1 MKTDAELYEH
11 YLKVAKVGGKE
22 NAHKGLRA
30 VYDAGRR
37 AALEEAIAECQRG
50 KERCANVT
58 TTGEQA
64 AIAWAIG
71 GLQHKIDVIDFCDC
85 GPDGMGP
92 HEPGTDCA
100 SEK

>member
-50 KERCANVT
+50 KERCAAEMRASMSA
-58 TTGEQA
+58 GCC
-64 AIAWAIG
+64 AWWRALHSMAKQSPQNLSRTPRIG
-71 GLQHKIDVIDFCDC
+71 
-85 GPDGMGP
+85 
-92 HEPGTDCA
+92 
-100 SEK
+100 